1 MFRIDI
7 NNDLLSL
14 TTLGSLKLVVIIA
27 SDVLTTA
34 LPFNGQLNSG
44 SAVRFL
50 SEKISIVIH
59 RNIRFFLPLMVNVEV
74 PVSYQLS
81 RSCRRHPASET
92 QS

>member
-1 MFRIDI
+1 MFRIDL

-44 SAVRFL
+44 SAVRFPAKQTRL
-50 SEKISIVIH
+50 ILIAIFD
-59 RNIRFFLPLMVNVEV
+59 FFWF
-74 PVSYQLS
+74 
-81 RSCRRHPASET
+81 
-92 QS
+92 

>member
-1 MFRIDI
+1 MFRIDL

-34 LPFNGQLNSG
+34 LLFNGQLNSG

-50 SEKISIVIH
+50 
-59 RNIRFFLPLMVNVEV
+59 
-74 PVSYQLS
+74 Q
-81 RSCRRHPASET
+81 
-92 QS
+92 